1 MSLVNGNNRARFE
14 NSTMILLPLVFF
26 LTIALTIWF
35 VFVVDASAPSKI
47 LVAVLFVASLFLRY
61 SRFALAGLFL
71 QVALGIFVA
80 IYEKVKSQ

>member
-1 MSLVNGNNRARFE
+1 
-14 NSTMILLPLVFF
+14 MILLPLVFF
-26 LTIALTIWF
+26 LTVALTIWF
-35 VFVVDASAPSKI
+35 VFVSEASAPAKI

-80 IYEKVKSQ
+80 IYQKLKSQ